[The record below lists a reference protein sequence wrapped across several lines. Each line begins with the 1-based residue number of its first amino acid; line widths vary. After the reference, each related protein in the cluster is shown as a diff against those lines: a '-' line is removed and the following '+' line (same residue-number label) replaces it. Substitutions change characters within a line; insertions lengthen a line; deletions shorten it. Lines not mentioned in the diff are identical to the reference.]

1 VDGAVGAEEERRGAL
16 AEAGHGVLHE
26 AQRPRVAPAL
36 EARERLVDLG
46 AHGGVAAAPAPRR
59 RRPAGGVGRR
69 RSRVWCGG
77 SLLFSHRAAE

>member
-1 VDGAVGAEEERRGAL
+1 
-16 AEAGHGVLHE
+16 
-26 AQRPRVAPAL
+26 VAPAL

-77 SLLFSHRAAE
+77 SLLFSHRAAD